1 MPSPG
6 PSTQVCKMALNLRS
20 SGTETVVRLTRG
32 GGRMIKALFTMI
44 LLSNDHAARL
54 VERFQR
60 LKA

>member
-1 MPSPG
+1 MQIG
-6 PSTQVCKMALNLRS
+6 AELAFYKVWKRRFGLF
-20 SGTETVVRLTRG
+20 GG

-44 LLSNDHAARL
+44 LLSNEHAARL